1 MAKIE
6 RKKQKK
12 VSKAARAKA
21 IFLTGTSHMIP
32 VLVVAGFLQAIAK
45 AIGGYDIASN
55 PEMVGTFAY
64 KLSQLGAG
72 AMVLTIPVL
81 AAAIAW
87 AIGDKP
93 AIAPGLAVGYL
104 SSQIIASGFVGGV
117 LGGVACGFMVLYLK
131 KLKVPSWFTGPMN
144 LIVVPLGTTFV
155 VGMLLYYVIGTPIAI
170 GMEYLKAWLT
180 SLQGGSRFIFGAV
193 MGLFWGIDFGGPFTQ
208 TAASV
213 ANALNAE
220 GIFAPSATKMAAGMA
235 PPISMA
241 IATFLARKKFKR
253 ADVENAKVGIVL
265 GCFYITEGALPFFL
279 NDPVRVWISTIPGCA
294 IGGGLS
300 MLFGVES
307 PALHGGIFAI
317 PLMNKPLMFLAA
329 LGCNI
334 LVSSIIYAL
343 IKKPLPPSEQD
354 YVKKP
359 KQIAQEG

>member
-6 RKKQKK
+6 RKAEKK
-12 VSKAARAKA
+12 VSKWSKAKS

-45 AIGGYDIASN
+45 AIGGYDIATN
-55 PEMVGTFAY
+55 ADMVGTFAY
-64 KLSQLGAG
+64 KLAILGSG

-93 AIAPGLAVGYL
+93 AIAPGLVIGYL
-104 SSQIIASGFVGGV
+104 SSQIIMSGFIGGV
-117 LGGVACGFMVLYLK
+117 IGGVACGFAVKFLQK
-131 KLKVPSWFTGPMN
+131 TKVPSWFAGPMN
-144 LIVVPLGTTFV
+144 IIVTPLVTTFV
-155 VGMLLYYVIGTPIAI
+155 IGMLMYYVIGTPVAWLMKAI
-170 GMEYLKAWLT
+170 KDGLT
-180 SLQGGSRFIFGAV
+180 SLQGGSRFVLGAV
-193 MGLFWGIDFGGPFTQ
+193 MGGCWGVDFGGPLTQ
-208 TAASV
+208 TAASF

-220 GIFAPSATKMAAGMA
+220 GVYAPSAVKMAAGMA

-241 IATFLARKKFKR
+241 LATFLQRRKFKR
-253 ADVENAKVGIVL
+253 GDVENAKVGVAL

-294 IGGGLS
+294 LGGGLS

-307 PALHGGIFAI
+307 PALHGGIFAV
-317 PLMNKPLMFLAA
+317 PLMNKPLMFLLA

-334 LVSSIIYAL
+334 LLSATIYAI

-354 YVKKP
+354 YKKIE
-359 KQIAQEG
+359 KKLEAE

>member
-6 RKKQKK
+6 RKKEKK
-12 VSKAARAKA
+12 VSKAAKAKS

-45 AIGGYDIASN
+45 AIGGYDVASN

-64 KLSQLGAG
+64 NLARLGAG

-81 AAAIAW
+81 SAAIAW

-104 SSQIIASGFVGGV
+104 SSQVISSGFVGGV
-117 LGGVACGFMVLYLK
+117 IGGVACGMMVFYLK
-131 KLKVPSWFTGPMN
+131 KLKVPSWFAGPMN
-144 LIVVPLGTTFV
+144 LIVVPLSTSFA
-155 VGMLLYYVIGTPIAI
+155 VGMLLFYVVGTPIAW
-170 GMEYLKAWLT
+170 GMDVMKGWLT
-180 SLQGGSRFIFGAV
+180 SLQGSSRFVFGAI

-220 GIFAPSATKMAAGMA
+220 GVFAPSAVKMAAGMA

-241 IATFLARKKFKR
+241 VATFLQKRKFKK
-253 ADVENAKVGIVL
+253 ADVENAKVGVVL

-279 NDPVRVWISTIPGCA
+279 NDPVRVWMSTIPGCA
-294 IGGGLS
+294 LGGGLS

-317 PLMNKPLMFLAA
+317 PLMNKPLMFLLA

-334 LVSSIIYAL
+334 LLSSVIYAI
-343 IKKPLPPSEQD
+343 IKKPLPVSEQD
-354 YVKKP
+354 FSKK
-359 KQIAQEG
+359 QLSQEGC

>member
-12 VSKAARAKA
+12 VSKAAKAKA

-45 AIGGYDIASN
+45 AIGGYDIATN

-64 KLSQLGAG
+64 NLSQLGAG
-72 AMVLTIPVL
+72 AMVMTIPVL
-81 AAAIAW
+81 SAAIAW

-104 SSQIIASGFVGGV
+104 SSQVISSGFVGGV
-117 LGGVACGFMVLYLK
+117 IGGVVCGFIVSYLK
-131 KLKVPSWFTGPMN
+131 KIKVPTWFSGPMN
-144 LIVVPLGTTFV
+144 IIVVPLGTSFI
-155 VGMLLYYVIGTPIAI
+155 VGMLLFYVVGTPIAL
-170 GMEYLKAWLT
+170 GMEVLKTWLT
-180 SLQGGSRFIFGAV
+180 SLQGGSRFVFGAV
-193 MGLFWGIDFGGPFTQ
+193 LGSFWGVDFGGPFTQ

-220 GIFAPSATKMAAGMA
+220 GVYAPSAVKMAAGMA

-241 IATFLARKKFKR
+241 VATVLQRRKFKR
-253 ADVENAKVGIVL
+253 ADIENAKVGAVL

-279 NDPVRVWISTIPGCA
+279 NDPMRVWISTIPGCA
-294 IGGGLS
+294 LGGGLS

-317 PLMNKPLMFLAA
+317 PLMNKPLMFLIA

-334 LVSSIIYAL
+334 LLSSIIYSI
-343 IKKPLPPSEQD
+343 IKKPLPISEQD
-354 YVKKP
+354 FPKKS
-359 KQIAQEG
+359 IGQEAA